1 MWGSKRRNK
10 TINMGF
16 FKKILLVILIAFV
29 VIQFIRSARNTSGQ
43 VLPTD
48 ITKTVNI
55 PDTVLNVFNNSC
67 YDCHSDNTR
76 YPWYINIQPI
86 GWVMAGHIR
95 NGKENLNFSEFGTYS
110 ERKQAN
116 KLKSIKLSIK
126 DGSMPLP
133 SYTMMHTGAK
143 LSIENKNLIIDW
155 ATKAKD
161 SIEAKN

>member
-1 MWGSKRRNK
+1 
-10 TINMGF
+10 MGL

-29 VIQFIRSARNTSGQ
+29 AIQFIRPARNTNRQ

-55 PDTVLNVFNNSC
+55 PDTVLNVFKNSC
-67 YDCHSDNTR
+67 YDCHSNNTR
-76 YPWYINIQPI
+76 YPWYVNIQPI
-86 GWVMAGHIR
+86 GWILAGHIK

-126 DGSMPLP
+126 DGSMPLS
-133 SYTMMHTGAK
+133 SYVVMHPNAK
-143 LSIENKNLIIDW
+143 LSIENKNLVNDW
-155 ATKAKD
+155 ATKTRD